1 MNPVTRMNLIA
12 SLLVGLSVTANA
24 DVITDARLW
33 ELTGPGLHNPRQLAA
48 TKKLDVL
55 DNAHLFALHAMAM
68 ADSFIAFRPKFHR
81 GRKEGRQQQWSL
93 AI

>member
-1 MNPVTRMNLIA
+1 MGAKTGSGR
-12 SLLVGLSVTANA
+12 TAEQ
-24 DVITDARLW
+24 TDIARLW
-33 ELTGPGLHNPRQLAA
+33 ELTGSGLHNPVARQLAA

-55 DNAHLFALHAMAM
+55 DNARLFALHAMAM